1 MSVAVNHVH
10 LIKTTKLTRTL
21 VMYNSLLFV
30 CQDYIF
36 VATDMSLTLDV
47 HDKTSGTRLRKWD
60 IDAAIYDVIIVAS
73 KSPVTHGKH
82 QPTHILYMHFIMFIT
97 TARNINLR
105 SGCAHVTPLSAI
117 LFSLDRR

>member
-1 MSVAVNHVH
+1 
-10 LIKTTKLTRTL
+10 
-21 VMYNSLLFV
+21 MYNSLLFV

-82 QPTHILYMHFIMFIT
+82 QPTHILYMHFY
-97 TARNINLR
+97 
-105 SGCAHVTPLSAI
+105 HVYHHCQEHQPKKWLCSCDAI
-117 LFSLDRR
+117 VRHLVFSR